1 MKQRIQKPVK
11 HDPRV
16 DVVTAVVF
24 LLALL
29 VTFAIAD
36 AQRPPATQ
44 SLAVSMLP
52 TPTLTLTSTSSVITT
67 PDWWQGL
74 AFAQP
79 TLEKLPGAPALS
91 LDGTGSVTGGGA
103 NQTISYQTVT
113 CPRNDVRINRI
124 TTGTRRGWWS
134 ISGTATIANLW
145 YWKGELSADGQHWT
159 TLYSSQQPVKDGTL
173 IEFLTT
179 TVPKGTYQLRLM
191 AVDRSGNYPEP
202 CVVRVTV

>member
-1 MKQRIQKPVK
+1 MPQRMQKPVK

-24 LLALL
+24 LLAIL

-36 AQRPPATQ
+36 AQRPTAVQ
-44 SLAVSMLP
+44 SLALSVLP
-52 TPTLTLTSTSSVITT
+52 TPTVTITAT

-74 AFAQP
+74 AFALP
-79 TLEKLPGAPALS
+79 TLEKLPGVPALA
-91 LDGTGSVTGGGA
+91 LDGGSVAGA
-103 NQTISYQTVT
+103 GAHQPVAYQIIT

-124 TTGTRRGWWS
+124 TTSARRGWWS

-159 TLYSSQQPVKDGTL
+159 TLYSSQQPVKEGTL

-179 TVPKGTYQLRLM
+179 TVPKGQYQLRLM

>member
-1 MKQRIQKPVK
+1 MPQRMQKPVK

-24 LLALL
+24 LLAIL

-36 AQRPPATQ
+36 AQRPTAVQ
-44 SLAVSMLP
+44 SLALSVLP
-52 TPTLTLTSTSSVITT
+52 TPTVTITAT

-74 AFAQP
+74 AFALP
-79 TLEKLPGAPALS
+79 TLEKLPGVPALA
-91 LDGTGSVTGGGA
+91 LDGGNVAGAGA
-103 NQTISYQTVT
+103 NQPVAYQIIT
-113 CPRNDVRINRI
+113 CSRSDVRINHI
-124 TTGTRRGWWS
+124 TTSARRGWWS

-159 TLYSSQQPVKDGTL
+159 TLYSSQQPVKEGTL

-179 TVPKGTYQLRLM
+179 TVPKGQYQLRLM

-202 CVVRVTV
+202 CVVRVSV